1 MAETAKSAFASVDTA
16 GVGKVETSSLPLLL
30 SALNAPL
37 TVPMDDLLALLD
49 RTGTGLIFSDDF
61 INWYTSTTSGPS
73 IDDLSVGASS
83 MSTNL
88 NDLTAD
94 QLFNKVEQV
103 ARLANKTSS
112 SDIHEA
118 AWNNDINLIKRYI
131 SIESSLANSIDDTE
145 FGSSYRPLHYASY
158 NGHYEIYS
166 DTLPVRLYKIKVVS
180 LPTGSIIDLL
190 IVPRTE
196 WMGGVEE
203 SVIVRNN
210 IEAGGSYAV
219 YVSGVNGMGFG
230 EYSDMSEVVGIK
242 EKKSEED
249 RKEEVKR
256 VKKVKKPES
265 KTLQAIDV
273 GNSSSTKKKKK
284 KSSKPK
290 AMTLPVASPVA
301 QGPGSGSSDESSEL
315 DFGALEPDRAVD
327 LNVGDENLE

>member
-61 INWYTSTTSGPS
+61 INWYTSMTSGPS

-83 MSTNL
+83 TSTNL

-118 AWNNDINLIKRYI
+118 AWNNDFNLVKRYI
-131 SIESSLANSIDDTE
+131 SIDSSLANSIDDTE

-158 NGHYEIYS
+158 NGHYEICKLLLNNPVVDINAKTETGCTPLFLSAQQGHSNVVKLLLENGADVSIMEDEEHYTAVDVS
-166 DTLPVRLYKIKVVS
+166 RCFRSSIFEQIFKNGEEWEYENWRKVPGKIGGGKVGRVKGNSFDFFLPV
-180 LPTGSIIDLL
+180 
-190 IVPRTE
+190 
-196 WMGGVEE
+196 
-203 SVIVRNN
+203 
-210 IEAGGSYAV
+210 IEDA
-219 YVSGVNGMGFG
+219 
-230 EYSDMSEVVGIK
+230 
-242 EKKSEED
+242 
-249 RKEEVKR
+249 
-256 VKKVKKPES
+256 
-265 KTLQAIDV
+265 
-273 GNSSSTKKKKK
+273 
-284 KSSKPK
+284 
-290 AMTLPVASPVA
+290 
-301 QGPGSGSSDESSEL
+301 
-315 DFGALEPDRAVD
+315 GALKLSRSER
-327 LNVGDENLE
+327 DEN